1 MKSYKT
7 FLAAALA
14 ALCAGAYYWPSAKP
28 AATPSRVEIAE
39 TEPARP
45 AVLPEDAGTLSMT
58 PELAAAEPRKPNF
71 AKIVAFNDWAQRW
84 QAADAGGRNAMR
96 EDGLRLAT
104 ERRPEF
110 KSLIVVDPQRALER
124 AVPRVIR
131 QDLPLEIVAQLER
144 PVSASGDLNVYR
156 GRPQGAV
163 IPGQELTLRYFETER
178 GESLKARVSGEM
190 SEFGTKKNVALRGV
204 ALDREFAVAE
214 SPVRQLEKGERIP
227 ATAKVEALCPV
238 SGLATPEP
246 APNEPVSDE
255 TPTVE
260 IGERIVR
267 LCNGTHVGV
276 LIAEQRALLQASGP
290 GGAGFMY
297 DTFPGTSSAAI
308 GNFKTLYIRVTYPDQ
323 LKAPNTEDAA
333 YGDMRNVSR
342 FYLESS
348 YGRMT
353 TTSTVTPLIVLPHS
367 QAWYIA
373 KDSEVD
379 GLGLVH
385 THSRAAA
392 KKLGYHDSQYTCI
405 IVRVNGG
412 PRLSGISWG
421 GGSSVWV
428 SWDGMDVLNHECG
441 HSLGRNHANY
451 WATTDGTPY
460 GEGAN
465 SEYGNPFDVMGGGGG
480 FGAHYNAKSKRDL
493 GWLSDPYMH
502 RPTAAQNGNYRI
514 FAYDQPQLEEGKR
527 YSFRV
532 AKDSVRTY
540 YIEYHPAN
548 ANFTDSALVMYSWSG
563 MSNCGHLLDTT
574 PGTPSGKNDGG
585 IQIGRTYSDY
595 DSDQHFT
602 VLGKNATT
610 PPSLDIAYQ
619 RGPFPTNQAPTLTL
633 AATTT
638 TPAVGGS
645 VTFTATADD
654 TDGDVL
660 AYNWNFSDGVV
671 STNTPTFTRT
681 FASATQ
687 MTVMCAVSD
696 MKGGI
701 ARKHVVVT
709 VGSPGRGVVTG
720 TITNGGQPL
729 VGVLVTSDTSK
740 YCYTDSAGA
749 YALSN
754 LTTGARTLTAVTPG
768 YTLTASFTNPITV
781 TTGTNTGDW
790 TAATKQLVTLT
801 KTNDATEGGATG
813 SFTIT
818 RTGDTTAALDV
829 RVSPVAGT
837 ATLTTDYT
845 FTPAIVDDGSFRKF
859 TIPAGEASLAI
870 TVAAVNDTA
879 AEGPESISIQLVA
892 NGAGLTNGPG
902 LAVMTVEDNDTALP
916 VVSVAAS
923 DLYANETPGDTG
935 TFVVSRTG
943 ATGGALNVVVAYSGA
958 AANTT
963 DYVTLSTTVTIPGG
977 QSSANVTL
985 TPVNDTLIEGPEDA
999 TITISTNA
1007 AYIRD
1012 AALQTATINITDDD
1026 TPVVSVTA
1034 IDASADEAGRDPG
1047 VVLISRT
1054 GSTAAALTVYY
1065 GVSGRAL
1072 HGTDYGALTGQVI
1085 IPAGSANVPVVI
1097 TPYDDYLGE
1106 PDPESVT
1113 FSLTTFG
1120 NAYSL
1125 STSYTTTVNIADND
1139 DVPVVS
1145 IRTGTTPT
1153 EPGTAGTF
1161 IIRAIG
1167 SATGN
1172 ITVPYT
1178 LSGTA
1183 TAGSDYTA
1191 PSGSVSISANGTN
1204 DVTVTIPTLDDA
1216 TAEDT
1221 ETIIGTLTPGAGYR
1235 VYNDGSATLRLK
1247 DNDSGER
1254 VMVSAWNGTPA
1265 EAASAVGKFYFSRE
1279 GTAGDLVVSYAI
1291 SGTAING
1298 TDYTLLPGAIT
1309 IPDTASGADLII
1321 TPTDD
1326 ALLEGSEN
1334 VTVTVVAGA
1343 GYGAEIPASATL
1355 WITDNETLTPS
1366 VGFASATGATT
1377 EALVSGSEFRDISVT
1392 LTSGGTDTVTVN
1404 YTGSGGTAQG
1414 DDVDWAFVDAENGN
1428 AVIPGGT
1435 LTFAPGVT
1443 SQNVRI
1449 RVKNDTVIEGDE
1461 TALLVLQNARFARI
1475 SSSRGTHTLTISDA
1489 NNPTPRVRMLLASST
1504 RAEPDG
1510 TEPLLMAVLD
1520 RALTTSATVQYTVT
1534 GTATSGSDY
1543 TLAPG
1548 TLTFAAGETMR
1559 LLPLAI
1565 LSDATIEPIETIV
1578 VTLTNPTVAEL
1589 GTPSAHTITLRDAIT
1604 PEVSISATTAE
1615 VDENAGP
1622 AQFTV
1627 TLAASLGYPLTVHY
1641 TVGGSASAGGDYTA
1655 PSGMVVIPIGAS
1667 SVPLPIS
1674 LVDDTTLETD
1684 ETLIITLSA
1693 DASYDLGTIAT
1704 ATTTINDDDTP
1715 PVVTIVSP
1723 ARSEITIPTTVGLM
1737 VNAEATRDT
1746 PQGITNVP
1754 VTWSTVSGPGTV
1766 TFESVTSTASAASF
1780 STPGTYVLRASS
1792 TYGATT
1798 VFDDVRVNMGL
1809 ALTAQTIGTS
1819 TAAGSWSEADSA
1831 PGSFAGGTITLT
1843 GASTGISSSGTTD
1856 GFYFLAAPR
1865 TGDFDIAV
1873 RVVGFTNPGAS
1884 TSHRMGI
1891 MCRASTATNS
1901 VYAMTFYKGDRSH
1914 GFQARLTAGTDPYDS
1929 NDTTARTLP
1938 DWIRLRRVGDTFA
1951 AYYGTNGTTW
1961 TQRGATQTIATM
1973 GASPLV
1979 GFVLTSAAT
1988 ATASTATFDSANF
2001 SLPTNIGPNVDA
2013 GPALSGS
2020 GPWALDATATD
2031 DGRPAPLTPLWVN
2044 AGGAGIANFTAP
2056 SAIDTGVTFSATGA
2070 YRLRLTVG
2078 DGAITTFDE
2087 TTANVTVSGPL
2098 LTWRQSYFGTTDTTG
2113 DAANMADMDGDGV
2126 VNLIEYAMLTSPIA
2140 PGGSPIAAAINPGN
2154 IVLTV
2159 SHDTTHAD
2167 VIITIEAATSLA
2179 GTWTPIARSTGGAAF
2194 TALVG
2199 EASVSESGTGPVAA
2213 TITISTAGAPGGQF
2227 FRVKVNTS
2235 TP

>member
-1 MKSYKT
+1 MKSYKI

-28 AATPSRVEIAE
+28 AAVVVAALSKAVS
-39 TEPARP
+39 EPVATT
-45 AVLPEDAGTLSMT
+45 VLPEDAGALSMT
-58 PELAAAEPRKPNF
+58 PELAAVEPRKPDF
-71 AKIVAFNDWAQRW
+71 AKIVAFNDWAQQW
-84 QAADAGGRNAMR
+84 QAADATGRNAMR
-96 EDGLRLAT
+96 EEGLRLAT

-124 AVPRVIR
+124 AVPRVVR

-156 GRPQGAV
+156 GRPQGPV
-163 IPGQELTLRYFETER
+163 IPGQDLTLRYFETER

-190 SEFGTKKNVALRGV
+190 AEFGTKKNVALRGV

-260 IGERIVR
+260 IGERIIR
-267 LCNGTHVGV
+267 LCNGTHVHV
-276 LIAEQRALLQASGP
+276 LEEEQRALLQASGP

-297 DTFPGTSSAAI
+297 DTYPGTSSAAI
-308 GNFKTLYIRVTYPDQ
+308 GNFRCLYIRITYPDQ
-323 LKAPNTEDAA
+323 LKAPNTEDSAM
-333 YGDMRNVSR
+333 GDMRNVSR

-353 TTSTVTPLIVLPHS
+353 TTYTVTPLIVLPHS

-385 THSRAAA
+385 SHARAAA
-392 KKLGYHDSQYTCI
+392 KKLGYHDSQYTCT

-451 WATTDGTPY
+451 WATTDGTAY

-493 GWLSDPYMH
+493 GWLSDPYIH
-502 RPTAAQNGNYRI
+502 RPTATQNGIYRI

-540 YIEYHPAN
+540 YIEYHPASSS
-548 ANFTDSALVMYSWSG
+548 FTDSALVLYSWSG
-563 MSNCGHLLDTT
+563 MSNAGHLLDTT
-574 PGTPSGKNDGG
+574 PGTSGGKNDGG

-610 PPSLDIAYQ
+610 PPSLDLAYQ
-619 RGPFPTNQAPTLTL
+619 HGPFPTNQAPTLTL

-645 VTFTATADD
+645 VTFTATASDP
-654 TDGDVL
+654 DGDAL
-660 AYNWNFSDGVV
+660 AYHWDFSDGVV

-681 FASATQ
+681 FASTTQ
-687 MTVMCAVSD
+687 MTVMVTASD

-709 VGSPGRGVVTG
+709 AGAPGRGVVTG

-740 YCYTDSAGA
+740 YCYTDSTGA

-768 YTLTASFTNPITV
+768 YTLTAGFTNPITV
-781 TTGTNTGDW
+781 TTGTNTGNW
-790 TAATKQLVTLT
+790 TAAPNQIVTLT
-801 KTNDATEGGATG
+801 KTTDATEGGANGT
-813 SFTIT
+813 FTIA
-818 RTGDTTAALDV
+818 RTGDTTNALDV

-845 FTPAIVDDGSFRKF
+845 FSPAIVDDGSFRKF
-859 TIPAGEASLAI
+859 TIPAGAASLAI

-879 AEGPESISIQLVA
+879 AEGPETISMQLVA
-892 NGAGLTNGPG
+892 NGASLTNTPG
-902 LAVMTVEDNDTALP
+902 LAVMTVADNDTALP
-916 VVSVAAS
+916 VVSVVPSDMYAS
-923 DLYANETPGDTG
+923 ETPGDTG

-943 ATGGALNVVVAYSGA
+943 ATGSALNVVVAYSGT

-963 DYVTLSTTVTIPGG
+963 DYATLATTVTIPGG
-977 QSSANVTL
+977 QSSVNVTL

-1012 AALQTATINITDDD
+1012 SALQTATINITDDD

-1034 IDASADEAGRDPG
+1034 IDANADEAGRDPG
-1047 VVLISRT
+1047 VVLITRT

-1065 GVSGRAL
+1065 GLSGRAL
-1072 HGTDYGALTGQVI
+1072 HGTDYVALSGQVT
-1085 IPAGSANVPVVI
+1085 IPAGSANVPVFI
-1097 TPYDDYLGE
+1097 TPYDDDLGE

-1113 FSLTTFG
+1113 FNLTTFG

-1125 STSYTTTVNIADND
+1125 GTNYTATVNIADND

-1145 IRTGTTPT
+1145 IRTNATPS
-1153 EPGTAGTF
+1153 EPSTAGSF

-1191 PSGSVSISANGTN
+1191 PSGSVTISANGTN
-1204 DVTVTIPTLDDA
+1204 DVTVTIPVLDDA

-1221 ETIIGTLTPGAGYR
+1221 ETIIATITPGAGYR
-1235 VYNDGSATLRLK
+1235 VYNDGSAVLRLK
-1247 DNDSGER
+1247 DDDSGEH
-1254 VMVSAWNGTPA
+1254 VMVSTWNSTPA
-1265 EAASAVGKFYFSRE
+1265 EASSAVGKFYFSRV
-1279 GTAGDLVVSYAI
+1279 GTSGDLTVSYTV

-1298 TDYTLLPGAIT
+1298 TDYTLLPGTIT
-1309 IPDTASGADLII
+1309 IPDTASGVDLIV

-1326 ALLEGSEN
+1326 ALLEGSES
-1334 VTVTVVAGA
+1334 VTITVVAGA
-1343 GYGAEIPASATL
+1343 GYGPEAPSSATL

-1392 LTSGGTDTVTVN
+1392 LTSGGTDTVTVE
-1404 YTGSGGTAQG
+1404 YTSSGGTAQG
-1414 DDVDWAFVDAENGN
+1414 DDVDWAFVDAANGN
-1428 AVIPGGT
+1428 AVIPGGV

-1443 SQNVRI
+1443 AQNVRI

-1461 TALLVLQNARFARI
+1461 TALFVLQNARFARI

-1489 NNPTPRVRMLLASST
+1489 NNPNPRVRMLLASST

-1510 TEPLLMAVLD
+1510 NEPLLMAVLD

-1548 TLTFAAGETMR
+1548 TLTFAAGETMK
-1559 LLPLAI
+1559 LLPLVI
-1565 LSDATIEPIETIV
+1565 LSDATIEPVETII
-1578 VTLTNPTVAEL
+1578 VTLSNPTGADL
-1589 GTPSAHTITLRDAIT
+1589 ATPSAHTITLRDAIT
-1604 PEVSISATTAE
+1604 PEVSISAAATE

-1622 AQFTV
+1622 AQFTIS
-1627 TLAASLGYPLTVHY
+1627 LAASLGYPLTVHY
-1641 TVGGSASAGGDYTA
+1641 TVSGSAVAGSDYTA
-1655 PSGMVVIPIGAS
+1655 PSGTIVIPTGAS
-1667 SVPLPIS
+1667 SVPLLVS
-1674 LVDDTTLETD
+1674 LVDDTTLEAD
-1684 ETLIITLSA
+1684 ETLIITLTA
-1693 DASYDLGTIAT
+1693 DASYDLGAVSN

-1746 PQGITNVP
+1746 PQGITNIP
-1754 VTWSTVSGPGTV
+1754 VTWSKVSGPGTV
-1766 TFESVTSTASAASF
+1766 TFETVTSTASAASF

-1798 VFDDVRVNMGL
+1798 VSDEVRVNMGL
-1809 ALTAQTIGTS
+1809 ALTAQTIGTT
-1819 TAAGSWSEADSA
+1819 TAAGSWSEADSV

-1843 GASTGISSSGTTD
+1843 GASTGISSSGTAD

-1873 RVVGFTNPGAS
+1873 RVASFTNPGAS

-1901 VYAMTFYKGDRSH
+1901 VYAMTFYKGDRSL

-1929 NDTTARTLP
+1929 IDVPHTLP
-1938 DWIRLRRVGDTFA
+1938 EWIRLQRVGDNFS
-1951 AYYGTNGTTW
+1951 AYYSANGTTW
-1961 TQRGATQTIATM
+1961 TQRGTTQTIAPM

-1979 GFVLTSAAT
+1979 GFAITSAVA
-1988 ATASTATFDSANF
+1988 ATASTAVFDSPNF

-2013 GPALSGS
+2013 GVTISGS
-2020 GPWALDATATD
+2020 GPWNLDATATD
-2031 DGRPAPLTPLWVN
+2031 DGRPGPLTPLWVN

-2056 SAIDTGVTFSATGA
+2056 SAIDTGVTFSASGA

-2087 TTANVTVSGPL
+2087 TTANITVGGPL
-2098 LTWRQSYFGTTDTTG
+2098 LTWRQTYFGTTSTTG
-2113 DAANMADMDGDGV
+2113 DAANMADMDGDGLS
-2126 VNLIEYAMLTSPIA
+2126 NIIEYAMLTSPIA
-2140 PGGSPIAAAINPGN
+2140 PGGSPIAAATNPGN

-2159 SHDTTHAD
+2159 NHDTTHTD
-2167 VIITIEAATSLA
+2167 VIITIEAATSLT
-2179 GTWTPIARSTGGAAF
+2179 GTWTPIARSTSGGAF
-2194 TALVG
+2194 TSLVG
-2199 EASVSESGTGPVAA
+2199 EASVTETGTGPVTA
-2213 TITISTAGAPGGQF
+2213 TIT
-2227 FRVKVNTS
+2227 VNTS
-2235 TP
+2235 GSPGGRFFHVKVETTTP

>member
-1 MKSYKT
+1 
-7 FLAAALA
+7 
-14 ALCAGAYYWPSAKP
+14 
-28 AATPSRVEIAE
+28 
-39 TEPARP
+39 
-45 AVLPEDAGTLSMT
+45 MT

-1097 TPYDDYLGE
+1097 TPYDDDLGE

>member
-1 MKSYKT
+1 
-7 FLAAALA
+7 
-14 ALCAGAYYWPSAKP
+14 
-28 AATPSRVEIAE
+28 
-39 TEPARP
+39 
-45 AVLPEDAGTLSMT
+45 MT

-144 PVSASGDLNVYR
+144 QVSASGDLNVYR

-1404 YTGSGGTAQG
+1404 YTGSGGTAQR

>member
-465 SEYGNPFDVMGGGGG
+465 SEYGNPFDVMGGGG

-1097 TPYDDYLGE
+1097 TPYDDDLGE